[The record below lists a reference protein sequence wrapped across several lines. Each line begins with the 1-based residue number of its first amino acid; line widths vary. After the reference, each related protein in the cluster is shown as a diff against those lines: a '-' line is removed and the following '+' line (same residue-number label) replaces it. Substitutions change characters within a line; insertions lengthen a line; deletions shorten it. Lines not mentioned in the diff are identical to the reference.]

1 MNEPVA
7 PSVLSG
13 VLSSKYEPVA
23 PSGVPTSVFTA
34 PSVMTTSEPV
44 EHDVEFEFDDHE
56 MDSPREAL
64 EDAAVIWLQQIGGHR
79 IKFTIQHGWLDTI
92 TGEDMYNP
100 SKNLQRHW
108 LTSDMVSF
116 FGHRYAQPIPFQR
129 LRILES
135 QAYST
140 IVERKNVK
148 AWERATRGVAVV
160 CLPVCNNSHWTLII
174 VLLTS
179 TTPRVFHLDSLNVK
193 GKVRPVAKAVGKLL
207 SVSAKPI
214 SVPIQQNG
222 NDCGVHVVSH
232 MMTLMRLMNKVNDND
247 LATYMEPLQF
257 STVLTRDD
265 LKCDLVNAVEEAMC
279 EHSYWAQCQLD
290 DGEWMWWPCRRF
302 SHGFGARLGVQL
314 QEDGVLVVWYC
325 REVND
330 MMCIPRNRICPLKY
344 LTVEDA
350 CLLCTYEDDEKVMLQ
365 EAYRQ
370 ASL

>member
-64 EDAAVIWLQQIGGHR
+64 EDAAVIWLHQIGGHR

-257 STVLTRDD
+257 PTVLTRDG

-279 EHSYWAQCQLD
+279 EHSYWAQC
-290 DGEWMWWPCRRF
+290 
-302 SHGFGARLGVQL
+302 
-314 QEDGVLVVWYC
+314 

-330 MMCIPRNRICPLKY
+330 MMCIPRSRICPLKY

-350 CLLCTYEDDEKVMLQ
+350 CLLCAYEDDEKVMLQ
-365 EAYRQ
+365 EAYHQ
-370 ASL
+370 TSL